1 MKTTADAKRSRISQ
15 ELLQSC
21 GGLLQNA
28 TPFTSQKL
36 ANPHQIILNF
46 RAKNC
51 NFSKVEFL
59 DKNGGFHP
67 LNCFQNRSFKVK
79 KW

>member
-36 ANPHQIILNF
+36 ANPHQIDKTQMSAVS
-46 RAKNC
+46 AKVATHDT
-51 NFSKVEFL
+51 SS
-59 DKNGGFHP
+59 
-67 LNCFQNRSFKVK
+67 QVK
-79 KW
+79 KK